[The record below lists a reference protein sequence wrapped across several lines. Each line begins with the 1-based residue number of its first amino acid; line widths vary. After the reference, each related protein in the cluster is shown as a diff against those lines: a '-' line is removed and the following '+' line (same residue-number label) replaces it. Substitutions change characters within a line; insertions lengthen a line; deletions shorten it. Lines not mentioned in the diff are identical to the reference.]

1 MQVSVLAGEGRAG
14 EAESVWREAG
24 LPDDAAACLDRT
36 TRTWREMEALSCAR
50 LRLSIAQER
59 FAEARAFAEALSA
72 SAAESGLRRTLMRAL
87 ALAIVLE
94 DRAGDPAG
102 QRRRLEEFLTLFAE
116 TDYAWAAVCE
126 RRVCLPAVERFLG
139 DAGDSPLCEPAEALL
154 AAMQSADA
162 DPALELSEREREI
175 LSRLDTGTD
184 KEIAAELDLTT
195 EGVRYHLRKLFSR
208 LGANNRNEAVQ
219 RAQELDLL
227 SDDSR
232 RFPGNARGRSA
243 QPQTRETPPPG
254 RSA

>member
-1 MQVSVLAGEGRAG
+1 
-14 EAESVWREAG
+14 
-24 LPDDAAACLDRT
+24 
-36 TRTWREMEALSCAR
+36 MEALSCAR

-59 FAEARAFAEALSA
+59 FAEALSA
-72 SAAESGLRRTLMRAL
+72 SAAEGGLRRTLMRAL
-87 ALAIVLE
+87 ALGMVLE
-94 DRAGDPAG
+94 DRAGNPAR

-139 DAGDSPLCEPAEALL
+139 DAGDSPLREPAEALL

-195 EGVRYHLRKLFSR
+195 EGVRI
-208 LGANNRNEAVQ
+208 
-219 RAQELDLL
+219 
-227 SDDSR
+227 
-232 RFPGNARGRSA
+232 
-243 QPQTRETPPPG
+243 PPPQAVLQAG
-254 RSA
+254 REGLHRFGGRPLGHGDGGGRHHDAGPHGE